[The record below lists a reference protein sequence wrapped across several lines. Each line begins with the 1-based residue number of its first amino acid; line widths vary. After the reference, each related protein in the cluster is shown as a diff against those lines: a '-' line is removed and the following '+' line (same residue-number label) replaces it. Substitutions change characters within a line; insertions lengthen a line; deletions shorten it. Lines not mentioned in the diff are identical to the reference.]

1 MSGRW
6 CRLLPVH
13 VRVEIG
19 MHVRQQEAVAVLEVQ
34 ALAHEHGN
42 RALDRRSCTHSR
54 LLLLSADK
62 RHVWEHRFGSRLFA
76 SPCEMSELITPA
88 QITPMALT
96 HPLSSRWK

>member
-54 LLLLSADK
+54 LLLLSAEK
-62 RHVWEHRFGSRLFA
+62 TQHWLALVRFVRHAVVCVQSYIRHATIHCLHSSA
-76 SPCEMSELITPA
+76 I
-88 QITPMALT
+88 ALT
-96 HPLSSRWK
+96 